1 MKFNC
6 IAVDNDT
13 HSLAAIANYLATLPQ
28 CNPLITFSDPMVAL
42 KSIMGMENIDLL
54 FMDIDMLSITEKD
67 LTALLRAKI
76 RRIIITSTNQNHAFQ
91 AFEVE
96 ADAFLLKPYTVS
108 KFVNTVNKLFS
119 KTSVTE
125 KREILQNDFFFIK
138 NKNEK
143 FNMIKIK
150 PEEIIAIESLQNYI
164 SIQTLSKKVVAH
176 LTLTKIKEILKEE
189 KHIIQVHRSFL
200 ISKRY
205 IEEIE
210 SNTIKMFGNINI
222 TVGENYK
229 NDLLS
234 YIKENTIQTGRNAN

>member
-6 IAVDNDT
+6 VAVDSDK
-13 HSLAAIANYLATLPQ
+13 HSLDAVANYLATLPHF
-28 CNPLITFSDPMVAL
+28 NPLIMFTDSIVAL
-42 KSIMGMENIDLL
+42 KSLMEMDNIDLL
-54 FMDIDMLSITEKD
+54 LMDIDMLAITEKE
-67 LTALLRAKI
+67 LTALLRTKI

-91 AFEVE
+91 AFEVD
-96 ADAFLLKPYTVS
+96 ADAFLLKPYAIS
-108 KFVNTVNKLFS
+108 KFVNTINKLVS
-119 KTSVTE
+119 KKPVTE
-125 KREILQNDFFFIK
+125 KREMVQNDFFFIK

-164 SIQTLSKKVVAH
+164 SIQTLNKKVVAH
-176 LTLTKIKEILKEE
+176 LTLTKIKEILKEQE
-189 KHIIQVHRSFL
+189 HIMQVHRSFL

-234 YIKENTIQTGRNAN
+234 YIKENTIQTGRNAS